1 MDGLLDLLDVT
12 ADALAAK
19 WDERAE
25 VSAEEKFHAGGII
38 KPTIH

>member
-1 MDGLLDLLDVT
+1 MDSLLDLLDVT
-12 ADALAAK
+12 ADALAAT

-25 VSAEEKFHAGGII
+25 VSADEKVHAGGNI